1 MAISI
6 VIEIFV
12 IAVIA
17 LVWVDPG
24 DLGTADSKA
33 WRIWIVILIIFAV
46 VNAIAIVVDLA
57 VS

>member
-1 MAISI
+1 MAFSI

-17 LVWVDPG
+17 LVWIDPA

-33 WRIWIVILIIFAV
+33 WRIWIVILIVFAV